1 MSMNDG
7 PPWEPAQ
14 TPEPQPVAPAPMRLG
29 QVFEVGRRILV
40 RHWSVLLLIALLF
53 TGPGALLSSATALR
67 FTEVAVDLF
76 PDLESGTI
84 DTELRLSTAELD
96 RLLGS
101 LWPFLG
107 ASLLAGVL
115 GSIGALAFSATVADD
130 YHARPAA
137 IGSVLRASLRRT
149 PSALMFMLVTGL
161 LVLGLTV
168 VGLLGMSVATLVLP
182 VASGGAGGIGVFVAL
197 IIAVALAVALVYV
210 TMRWAPAYT
219 AMVEEDAGWRQ
230 ALRRSWHLSADNVL
244 RIFALSAV
252 VAIIT
257 GLLSSLLGAVFDT
270 LITAVVGPPLGLDPL
285 VGSTIALAMA
295 AVIVAPAMPVFTAVL
310 FFDLRI
316 RRDPPLAAV
325 DTAPPSPYA

>member
-7 PPWEPAQ
+7 PQWEPAQ
-14 TPEPQPVAPAPMRLG
+14 TPGPQPTAPTPMRLG

-67 FTEVAVDLF
+67 FTDVAIDLF

-161 LVLGLTV
+161 LILGLTV
-168 VGLLGMSVATLVLP
+168 VGLLGMSAATLVLP
-182 VASGGAGGIGVFVAL
+182 VASGGAGGLGVFAAL

-230 ALRRSWHLSADNVL
+230 ALRRSWHLSGDNVL

-270 LITAVVGPPLGLDPL
+270 LITTVVGPPLGLDPL

-316 RRDPPLAAV
+316 RRDPPPAAV
-325 DTAPPSPYA
+325 DSAPPSPYV